1 MTVHFVKLSVEAMR
15 ALLVGDLAGAS
26 AVAGVEL
33 TDYFIDD
40 ASTWLWRIRVDQIR
54 GDTASA
60 DWVARAAVDDQS
72 GLVIGHAGYHG
83 PPDEAGMVEVGY
95 SVDPQFRRLGH
106 GRQMLAELLRRA
118 RAEPQVRI
126 VRASIS
132 PDNAASL
139 AIVSSFAFTP
149 AGEQWDD
156 VDGLELIFELPVH
169 QNR

>member
-1 MTVHFVKLSVEAMR
+1 
-15 ALLVGDLAGAS
+15 
-26 AVAGVEL
+26 
-33 TDYFIDD
+33 
-40 ASTWLWRIRVDQIR
+40 VDE
-54 GDTASA
+54 
-60 DWVARAAVDDQS
+60 QS

-83 PPDEAGMVEVGY
+83 PPDESGMVEVGY
-95 SVDPQFRRLGH
+95 SVDPRFRRLGH

-118 RAEPQVRI
+118 RAEPQVRT

-132 PDNAASL
+132 PENAASL